1 MFISPPSLMLGN
13 QNRGVTTSRPAAGRI
28 IDRRSDLRFF
38 VRPFPTLSSP
48 LFKPVISVQGAPL
61 RIPVSPP
68 DTVHINQ
75 VALLNHRLQNW
86 GFHDNPRQYIVILNE
101 EYERVSQERSKLET
115 WTLQKEEWISEGDT
129 ILNDIQSF
137 MCGGYL
143 DYLTPD
149 GLEEI
154 WRRLTCVVFKI
165 QYMMAAVET
174 RLDARLRK

>member
-1 MFISPPSLMLGN
+1 MLSH
-13 QNRGVTTSRPAAGRI
+13 QNRGHATARPAAGRI
-28 IDRRSDLRFF
+28 IERWSDLRFL
-38 VRPFPTLSSP
+38 VRPFSTLYSSP
-48 LFKPVISVQGAPL
+48 FRPVVSVQGAPL

-68 DTVHINQ
+68 DTVRINQ
-75 VALLNHRLQNW
+75 IALLNRRLQGW
-86 GFHDNPRQYIVILNE
+86 GFHDDPRQYAVILNE
-101 EYERVSQERSKLET
+101 EYERVSQERSMLET
-115 WTLQKEEWISEGDT
+115 WTLQKEDWIGEGDA

-165 QYMMAAVET
+165 QYMMAAVEA